1 MAPMALITTGS
12 LVRAPRVRETD
23 GAPEPETDEN
33 TVWLGK
39 QPDEGAE
46 AKPAKSKQA

>member
-1 MAPMALITTGS
+1 MAVITT
-12 LVRAPRVRETD
+12 APLGRSPRIRVTD

-46 AKPAKSKQA
+46 AKPAKSKQS

>member
-1 MAPMALITTGS
+1 MAVITTAS
-12 LVRAPRVRETD
+12 LSRAPRVRHQD
-23 GAPEPETDEN
+23 GAPEPVTDEN

-46 AKPAKSKQA
+46 AKPAKSKQS